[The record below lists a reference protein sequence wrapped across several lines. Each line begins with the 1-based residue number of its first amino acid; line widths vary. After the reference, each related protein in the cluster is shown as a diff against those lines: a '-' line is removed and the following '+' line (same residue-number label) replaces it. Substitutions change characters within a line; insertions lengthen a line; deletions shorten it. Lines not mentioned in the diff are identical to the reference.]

1 MHNFN
6 ITVKS
11 EKSLNVFT
19 KIQKNNPD
27 TQLLNGAEV
36 ILSLDRGMQ
45 PQVAFFKC
53 ITFKRKTSKE
63 NKH

>member
-1 MHNFN
+1 M
-6 ITVKS
+6 
-11 EKSLNVFT
+11 SLRRYKKT
-19 KIQKNNPD
+19 NPD
-27 TQLLNGAEV
+27 TQLMNGAEV

>member
-1 MHNFN
+1 M
-6 ITVKS
+6 
-11 EKSLNVFT
+11 SLRRYKKT
-19 KIQKNNPD
+19 NPD
-27 TQLLNGAEV
+27 TQLMNGAEV

-63 NKH
+63 HKH